1 MLWFGRGF
9 RRRCRTITHNCLA
22 SFADAISTRLLD
34 APSFPPVKAYRRI
47 PHAPRL
53 LDAAHVVV
61 LFLSVDVAWVL
72 INRFSSSQAAGMPTS
87 PAAVRSSRFCFP
99 SVGVHS
105 RWSTLRHARRNTTT
119 NETTRVHSS
128 KSLRQDSRA
137 ILVGPARF
145 VAKQHTLR
153 HIDTRTLPRD
163 QRLLRPSRS
172 AHAVSLSPSRMPFL
186 TCDSRLDNSIAPPLT
201 AHSRDSRER
210 GGSRIRGREKRA
222 GDEPRIVRL
231 VL

>member
-105 RWSTLRHARRNTTT
+105 RWSTLRHARQTSGRCG
-119 NETTRVHSS
+119 EAKR
-128 KSLRQDSRA
+128 
-137 ILVGPARF
+137 RF
-145 VAKQHTLR
+145 VGGE
-153 HIDTRTLPRD
+153 TREMFSGYRKKKCKA
-163 QRLLRPSRS
+163 SRRRIS
-172 AHAVSLSPSRMPFL
+172 FFFCAW
-186 TCDSRLDNSIAPPLT
+186 
-201 AHSRDSRER
+201 REF
-210 GGSRIRGREKRA
+210 S
-222 GDEPRIVRL
+222 
-231 VL
+231 